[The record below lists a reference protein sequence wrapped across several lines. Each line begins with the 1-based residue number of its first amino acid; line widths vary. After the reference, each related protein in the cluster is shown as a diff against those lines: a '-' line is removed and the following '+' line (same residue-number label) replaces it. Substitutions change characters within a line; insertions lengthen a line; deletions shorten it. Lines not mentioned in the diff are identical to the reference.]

1 MAAAAAHIA
10 ATELERAIAHED
22 ENVAD
27 EIEVRATTGAG
38 SHTAQHFICLE
49 DGSTRESDAACG
61 LVRAGRWGRQLLL
74 LLLLLLL
81 LELLSRRQSQAL
93 AVRGHRGRDTVGMVA
108 LLRRR
113 RRRRHRRCR
122 RISGE

>member
-74 LLLLLLL
+74 LLLLL
-81 LELLSRRQSQAL
+81 ELLSRRQSQAL